1 MTGLALLSAV
11 LVAEHRGLSGAGSR
25 TSRVLRAPTLFP
37 SIRFV
42 KMPRT
47 PAAARALSRSADT
60 ESAETDCSTMSVFPS
75 NKSQDSA
82 NSRQWLEVAIRVGEE
97 LGKQIA
103 DVLCEVREAS
113 GVVGQPGMHLA
124 ELIDQDRHSE
134 DDRVK
139 RSRPVGPKKIP
150 IFAQNFGDGREVLG
164 RLVHDFVGRI
174 TRDALLVG
182 AVFHV
187 VPQPLKAGAHSA
199 EGMLE
204 E

>member
-1 MTGLALLSAV
+1 MRFDILERLLEVDRRASQVSLLHEEKARRAAANAASIPSRSMSGTLASSSPV
-11 LVAEHRGLSGAGSR
+11 AGSR

-82 NSRQWLEVAIRVGEE
+82 NSRQWLEVAIEVGEE

-103 DVLCEVREAS
+103 DVPCEVREAS

-139 RSRPVGPKKIP
+139 RSWPVGPEKIP
-150 IFAQNFGDGREVLG
+150 IFAQNFGDGREVL
-164 RLVHDFVGRI
+164 
-174 TRDALLVG
+174 
-182 AVFHV
+182 
-187 VPQPLKAGAHSA
+187 
-199 EGMLE
+199 
-204 E
+204 